1 MAKWRID
8 PDHAAAEFTAHHM
21 MVTLVHGQF
30 NRVSGTVLFDPAEP
44 SRTSA
49 RVEVD
54 AAGIYTGVDRRDNH
68 LRSPDFL
75 DVGKY
80 PLIVFESTESEAV
93 AANNLKMKGNLTI
106 HGFTRPVVFDVRYS
120 GPSAFVDE
128 NKVYTTFGFH
138 ATTSIDRGDFG
149 MAWNLDI
156 ENGGFMVSRH
166 IDIAV
171 NFEAD
176 LEEDSNIQHA

>member
-8 PDHAAAEFTAHHM
+8 PDHATAEFTAHHM
-21 MVTLVHGQF
+21 MVTIVHGQF
-30 NRVSGTVLFDPAEP
+30 NGVSGTVLFDPARP
-44 SRTSA
+44 SETSA

-54 AAGIYTGVDRRDNH
+54 VAGIYTGVDRRDNH

-80 PLIVFESTESEAV
+80 PLMVFESTKAEVV
-93 AANNLKMKGNLTI
+93 AANNLKMTGGLTI
-106 HGFTRPVVFDVRYS
+106 HGFTRPVVFDVEYA
-120 GPSAFVDE
+120 GPSKFIDE
-128 NKVYTTFGFH
+128 DKTYTTFGFH
-138 ATTSIDRGDFG
+138 ATSTINREDFG
-149 MAWNLDI
+149 MVWNLDI

-166 IDIAV
+166 IDITV

-176 LEEDSNIQHA
+176 LDEE

>member
-21 MVTLVHGQF
+21 MVTLVRGQF
-30 NRVSGTVLFDPAEP
+30 NGVSGTVLFDPAEP
-44 SRTSA
+44 SRTST

-75 DVGKY
+75 DVEKY
-80 PLIVFESTESEAV
+80 PLMIFESTKVKVV
-93 AANNLKMKGNLTI
+93 AANNLKMEGNLTI
-106 HGFTRPVVFDVRYS
+106 HGFTCPVVFDVQYS
-120 GPSAFVDE
+120 GPSAFVDDD
-128 NKVYTTFGFH
+128 KAYTTFGFH
-138 ATTSIDRGDFG
+138 AAACIDRGDFG
-149 MAWNLDI
+149 MVWNLDI

-166 IDIAV
+166 IDIAL

-176 LEEDSNIQHA
+176 LEEQEKG